1 MLRGRGAFETV
12 FASGRRAHGSHLRCV
27 FILEHGPEQ
36 RVRIGFAVPKKTGTA
51 VRRNRMKR
59 LMREAYRLGAKEFS
73 AKLHGEGISARI
85 VFVVK
90 SAQDP
95 GVLARL
101 RLDDIRRDLSGLL
114 AAILSAA
121 QAPL

>member
-1 MLRGRGAFETV
+1 
-12 FASGRRAHGSHLRCV
+12 
-27 FILEHGPEQ
+27 
-36 RVRIGFAVPKKTGTA
+36 
-51 VRRNRMKR
+51 MKR

-73 AKLHGEGISARI
+73 AKLRLEGISARI

-90 SAQDP
+90 AAQDP
-95 GVLARL
+95 RTLARL
-101 RLDDIRRDLSGLL
+101 RLDDVQRDLSGLL